1 MLRSL
6 VFLAA
11 VTLLAAPALAAVF
24 PAGERVGDAWEIRLE
39 AKGEAFST
47 ELARKT
53 TTTGVYIER
62 VVAVGKDS
70 IELIYD
76 FPAGETAERRA
87 QEWRLPARVRRDRDG
102 TVTLLNAPE
111 LQARANA
118 WLQREGFT
126 KADCGRW
133 LASKTPA
140 GDANYT
146 KVMCDPYSIMKL
158 VRRYDLRFANTNDRG
173 GDVNEPDTL
182 EGAYVIQRS
191 KEPTGVSYYLIAQF
205 DPEIVRRRLA
215 EEDVRNAR
223 AEGDAET
230 LVNSALLR
238 HARDRIVGAVSGT
251 YETDAQGQVTRKQ
264 RTVVYTVERPD
275 GVVFA
280 STEAETMTRRKIAP

>member
-6 VFLAA
+6 VFFAA
-11 VTLLAAPALAAVF
+11 VTLLAGPALAAAF
-24 PAGERVGDAWEIRLE
+24 PAGERVGDTWEIRLE
-39 AKGEAFST
+39 AKGEAFSS
-47 ELARKT
+47 ELSRKT
-53 TTTGVYIER
+53 STTGVYLER

-70 IELIYD
+70 IELVYD
-76 FPAGETAERRA
+76 FPAGESTERRA

-118 WLQREGFT
+118 WLQREGYT

-133 LASKTPA
+133 LTSKTPA

-146 KVMCDPYSIMKL
+146 KVLCDPYSIMKL
-158 VRRYDLRFANTNDRG
+158 VRRYDLRFANPNDRG
-173 GDVNEPDTL
+173 GDVNEPDAL
-182 EGAYVIQRS
+182 EGAYVLQRS
-191 KEPTGVSYYLIAQF
+191 KDATGVSYFLIAQL
-205 DPEIVRRRLA
+205 DPEFIRRRQA

-223 AEGDAET
+223 ADGDAET

-238 HARDRIVGAVSGT
+238 HARDRIVGGISGI

-264 RTVVYTVERPD
+264 RTIIYTIERPG

-280 STEAETMTRRKIAP
+280 STESETMTRRKIAP